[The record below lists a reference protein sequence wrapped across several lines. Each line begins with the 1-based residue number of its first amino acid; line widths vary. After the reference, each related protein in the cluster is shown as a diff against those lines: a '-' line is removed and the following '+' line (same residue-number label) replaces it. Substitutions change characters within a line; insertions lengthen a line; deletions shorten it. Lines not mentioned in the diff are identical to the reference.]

1 MSDINRIK
9 FILEKVEDIED
20 FTTKFD
26 SLVALLDDTM
36 GFDATLMC
44 LLQIGETL
52 NKVEGTYDVLDI
64 NDIKG
69 AYDVR
74 NFIAHDYEGV
84 NKSIIEN
91 ILRFHIPSL
100 KINLQ
105 TILEH
110 LDTLS

>member
-1 MSDINRIK
+1 
-9 FILEKVEDIED
+9 
-20 FTTKFD
+20 
-26 SLVALLDDTM
+26 M

-64 NDIKG
+64 
-69 AYDVR
+69 
-74 NFIAHDYEGV
+74 
-84 NKSIIEN
+84 
-91 ILRFHIPSL
+91 
-100 KINLQ
+100 INLQ